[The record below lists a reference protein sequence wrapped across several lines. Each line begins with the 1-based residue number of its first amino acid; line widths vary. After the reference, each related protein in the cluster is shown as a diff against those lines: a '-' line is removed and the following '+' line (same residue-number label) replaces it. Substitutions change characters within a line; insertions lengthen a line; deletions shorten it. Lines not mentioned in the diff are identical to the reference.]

1 MNKDVIYIEPE
12 DDITDILANI
22 KDAKNKIIALV
33 PPKKA
38 GVLQS
43 AVNFKLI
50 AKTAAQHEKT
60 VVLITSDNSLLALA
74 DKVKMPTAK
83 TLQSKPK
90 LPNSDSAE
98 EFGDKDEEEPDDA
111 ISDDDAE
118 EPEEE
123 EEPVEESH
131 HKKTEKTS
139 KKDDAKKAGAAVV
152 AKKAKDVDLELDA
165 EDVESDDDEKS
176 SKKEKSDKK
185 KSIKVPNFKKYR
197 KFIILAVVLLVV
209 FCSFGYWAT
218 AIAPRAKISV
228 KVKTTA
234 ANFNQTV
241 SFVTDETKSDPE
253 NGIFYAEKKDTTKKA
268 SADFEATG
276 QVDKGA
282 KASGTITVKVKSP
295 VSFGLTDGYKKTFT
309 VPKDTVFTNANGKK
323 YISTAAVSLSVTKES
338 VGSISS
344 NCTLGE
350 AGFTV
355 SCNLSKDVSAN
366 VQVVAAE
373 NGDSYNMAAGTTGWS
388 FPVDSVT
395 AVKSSAMTGGTSKIV
410 KVVSPEDV
418 EKANNELTGE
428 TDKEAREELT
438 SQFSSDYIL
447 ISNSFAVEN
456 SGFTTSPSVNQEVG
470 DGVTP
475 KIARET
481 KYVIYAVKKDDINT
495 YIRKIAEEKI
505 KGDKTQMVYSTGI
518 ATEEGEEDKAFFESY
533 KNENGN
539 MTAKLKS
546 TTKTGPRI
554 TEDMVKEVSLGVK
567 VGKVQ
572 SNLRSYNGVTEANVD
587 TSYFWVTSVP
597 NDDNKV
603 EIEITV
609 E

>member
-50 AKTAAQHEKT
+50 AKTATQYEKT

-98 EFGDKDEEEPDDA
+98 EFGDKDEEEADDA

-123 EEPVEESH
+123 EEPIEEPH
-131 HKKTEKTS
+131 HKKTEKAS

-209 FCSFGYWAT
+209 FCGFGYWAT

-253 NGIFYAEKKDTTKKA
+253 NGIFYVEKKDTTKKA

-276 QVDKGA
+276 QVDKGT
-282 KASGTITVKVKSP
+282 KASGTITVTRPKGDS
-295 VSFGLTDGYKKTFT
+295 VSADDLNFSISANTT
-309 VPKDTVFTNANGKK
+309 VTINGKQYMVTEGGSANATLADLETCGGTVFAPKVCLKKDISSGKIAVVAKEVGEGYNIAAATSGISLSISTNKK
-323 YISTAAVSLSVTKES
+323 YTVT
-338 VGSISS
+338 
-344 NCTLGE
+344 
-350 AGFTV
+350 
-355 SCNLSKDVSAN
+355 
-366 VQVVAAE
+366 
-373 NGDSYNMAAGTTGWS
+373 
-388 FPVDSVT
+388 
-395 AVKSSAMTGGTSKIV
+395 SSAMTGGTSKIV

-438 SQFSSDYIL
+438 SQFSSEYIL

-481 KYVIYAVKKDDINT
+481 KYVIYAVKKDDINA
-495 YIRKIAEEKI
+495 YIRKVAEEKI

-567 VGKVQ
+567 IGKVQ
-572 SNLRSYNGVTEANVD
+572 SNLRSYNGVTEANVE

>member
-123 EEPVEESH
+123 EEPVEEPH
-131 HKKTEKTS
+131 HKKTEKAS
-139 KKDDAKKAGAAVV
+139 KKDDAKKASAAVV

-165 EDVESDDDEKS
+165 DDVESDDDEKS

-276 QVDKGA
+276 QVDKGT
-282 KASGTITVKVKSP
+282 KASGTITVTRPKGDS
-295 VSFGLTDGYKKTFT
+295 VSADDLNFSIPANTT
-309 VPKDTVFTNANGKK
+309 VTINGKQYMVTEGGSANATLADLETCGGTVFAPKVCLKKDISSGKIAVVAK
-323 YISTAAVSLSVTKES
+323 EVGEGYNIAAVTSGISLSVSTNKKY
-338 VGSISS
+338 
-344 NCTLGE
+344 
-350 AGFTV
+350 TV
-355 SCNLSKDVSAN
+355 
-366 VQVVAAE
+366 
-373 NGDSYNMAAGTTGWS
+373 T
-388 FPVDSVT
+388 
-395 AVKSSAMTGGTSKIV
+395 SSAMTGGTSKIV

-572 SNLRSYNGVTEANVD
+572 SNLRSYNGVTEANVE

>member
-50 AKTAAQHEKT
+50 AKTATQHEKT

-123 EEPVEESH
+123 EEPVEEPH
-131 HKKTEKTS
+131 HKKTEKAS
-139 KKDDAKKAGAAVV
+139 KKDDAKKASAAVV

-165 EDVESDDDEKS
+165 DDVESDDDEKS

-209 FCSFGYWAT
+209 FCGFGYWAT

-282 KASGTITVKVKSP
+282 KASGTITVKLKSP
-295 VSFGLTDGYKKTFT
+295 ITVSIPSYSKTIT
-309 VPKDTVFTNANGKK
+309 IPSNTVFTNSNGNK
-323 YISTAAVSLSVTKES
+323 YVSTAAVELTVTKNS
-338 VGSISS
+338 FGKLRDNCDINDDGTTASCNIS
-344 NCTLGE
+344 T
-350 AGFTV
+350 TV
-355 SCNLSKDVSAN
+355 SKKVS
-366 VQVVAAE
+366 VVSAE
-373 NGDSYNMAAGTTGWS
+373 NGEKYNMAAVNTGWS
-388 FPVDSVT
+388 FPIEAATVT
-395 AVKSSAMTGGTSKIV
+395 EASAMTGGSSKIV

-470 DGVTP
+470 DGATP

-495 YIRKIAEEKI
+495 YIRKVAEEKI

-572 SNLRSYNGVTEANVD
+572 SNLRSYNGVTEANVE

>member
-50 AKTAAQHEKT
+50 AKTATQHEKT

-123 EEPVEESH
+123 EEPVEEPH
-131 HKKTEKTS
+131 HKKTEKAS
-139 KKDDAKKAGAAVV
+139 KKDDAKKASAAVV

-165 EDVESDDDEKS
+165 DDVESDDDEKS

-276 QVDKGA
+276 QVDKGT
-282 KASGTITVKVKSP
+282 KASGTITVTRPKGDS
-295 VSFGLTDGYKKTFT
+295 VSADDLNFSIPANTT
-309 VPKDTVFTNANGKK
+309 VTINGKQYMVTEGGSANATLADLETCGGTVFAPKVCLKKDISSGKIAVVAK
-323 YISTAAVSLSVTKES
+323 EVGEGYNISAATSGISLSVSTNKKY
-338 VGSISS
+338 
-344 NCTLGE
+344 
-350 AGFTV
+350 TV
-355 SCNLSKDVSAN
+355 
-366 VQVVAAE
+366 
-373 NGDSYNMAAGTTGWS
+373 T
-388 FPVDSVT
+388 
-395 AVKSSAMTGGTSKIV
+395 SSAMTGGTSKIV

-481 KYVIYAVKKDDINT
+481 KYAIYAVKKDDINT

-572 SNLRSYNGVTEANVD
+572 SNLRSYNGVTEANVE

>member
-50 AKTAAQHEKT
+50 AKTANQHEKT

-90 LPNSDSAE
+90 LPNSDSAK
-98 EFGDKDEEEPDDA
+98 EFGDKDEDASDEDA
-111 ISDDDAE
+111 ITDDDAE
-118 EPEEE
+118 ESEEE
-123 EEPVEESH
+123 EEPEEETH
-131 HKKTEKTS
+131 QKKAEKTS
-139 KKDDAKKAGAAVV
+139 KKDDAKKAGAVAT

-165 EDVESDDDEKS
+165 DDVESDGDEKS
-176 SKKEKSDKK
+176 SKKEKSEKK
-185 KSIKVPNFKKYR
+185 KNFKVPNFKKYR
-197 KFIILAVVLLVV
+197 KFIILAAVLLVV
-209 FCSFGYWAT
+209 VFGFGYWAT

-228 KVKTTA
+228 KVKTTP
-234 ANFNQTV
+234 ANFSQTV

-253 NGIFYAEKKDTTKKA
+253 NGVFYAERKETTKKA

-276 QVDKGA
+276 QVDKGT
-282 KASGTITVKVKSP
+282 KASGTITVTRPAGEAIDCFETSG
-295 VSFGLTDGYKKTFT
+295 VSSFSIPANTQATI
-309 VPKDTVFTNANGKK
+309 NGKQ
-323 YISTAAVSLSVTKES
+323 YIVTE
-338 VGSISS
+338 G
-344 NCTLGE
+344 G
-350 AGFTV
+350 
-355 SCNLSKDVSAN
+355 SAN
-366 VQVVAAE
+366 VKIDDAEKVKYSGVGLFQRCSLKVAVSSGKIAVVAKE
-373 NGDSYNMAAGTTGWS
+373 VGEGYNIAATTSGITLNIS
-388 FPVDSVT
+388 TNKKYTVT
-395 AVKSSAMTGGTSKIV
+395 SSAMTGGTSKIV

-447 ISNSFAVEN
+447 ISNSFAVES

-481 KYVIYAVKKDDINT
+481 KYVIYAVKKDDIDA
-495 YIRKIAEEKI
+495 YIRKVAEEKI
-505 KGDKTQMVYSTGI
+505 KGDKTQMVYSTGV
-518 ATEEGEEDKAFFESY
+518 ATEEDEEDKAFFESY

-539 MTAKLKS
+539 MVAKLKS
-546 TTKTGPRI
+546 ITKTGPRI

-567 VGKVQ
+567 IGKVQ
-572 SNLRSYNGVTEANVD
+572 SNLRSYNGVTEANVE

>member
-50 AKTAAQHEKT
+50 AKTANQHEKT

-90 LPNSDSAE
+90 LPNSDSAK
-98 EFGDKDEEEPDDA
+98 EFGDKDEDASDEDA
-111 ISDDDAE
+111 ITDDDAE

-123 EEPVEESH
+123 EELEEETH
-131 HKKTEKTS
+131 QKKAEKTS
-139 KKDDAKKAGAAVV
+139 KKDDAKKAGAAAT

-165 EDVESDDDEKS
+165 DDVESDGDEKS
-176 SKKEKSDKK
+176 SKKEKSEKK
-185 KSIKVPNFKKYR
+185 KNLKVPNFKKYR
-197 KFIILAVVLLVV
+197 KFIILAAVLLVV
-209 FCSFGYWAT
+209 VFGFGYWAT

-228 KVKTTA
+228 KVKTTP
-234 ANFNQTV
+234 ANFSQTV

-253 NGIFYAEKKDTTKKA
+253 NGVFYAERKETTKKA

-276 QVDKGA
+276 QVDKGT
-282 KASGTITVKVKSP
+282 KASGTITVTRPAGEAIDCFETSG
-295 VSFGLTDGYKKTFT
+295 VSSFSIPANTQATI
-309 VPKDTVFTNANGKK
+309 NGKQ
-323 YISTAAVSLSVTKES
+323 YIVTE
-338 VGSISS
+338 G
-344 NCTLGE
+344 G
-350 AGFTV
+350 
-355 SCNLSKDVSAN
+355 SAN
-366 VQVVAAE
+366 VKIDDAEKVKYSGVGLFQRCSLKVAVSSGKIAVVAKE
-373 NGDSYNMAAGTTGWS
+373 VGEGYNIAATTSGITLNIS
-388 FPVDSVT
+388 TNKKYSVT
-395 AVKSSAMTGGTSKIV
+395 SSAMTGGTSKIV

-447 ISNSFAVEN
+447 ISNSFAVES

-481 KYVIYAVKKDDINT
+481 KYVIYAVKKDDIDT
-495 YIRKIAEEKI
+495 YIRKVAEEKI
-505 KGDKTQMVYSTGI
+505 KGDKTQMIYSTGV
-518 ATEEGEEDKAFFESY
+518 ATEEDEEDKAFFESY

-539 MTAKLKS
+539 MVAKLKS

-567 VGKVQ
+567 IGKVQ
-572 SNLRSYNGVTEANVD
+572 SNLRSYNGVTEANVE

>member
-50 AKTAAQHEKT
+50 AKTATQHEKT

-123 EEPVEESH
+123 EEPVEEPH
-131 HKKTEKTS
+131 HKKTEKAS
-139 KKDDAKKAGAAVV
+139 KKDDAKKASAAVV

-165 EDVESDDDEKS
+165 DDVESDDDEKS

-282 KASGTITVKVKSP
+282 KASGTITVTRPKGDS
-295 VSFGLTDGYKKTFT
+295 VSADDLNFSIPANTT
-309 VPKDTVFTNANGKK
+309 VTINGKQYMVTEGGSANATLADLETCGGTVFAPKVCLKKDISSGKIAVVAK
-323 YISTAAVSLSVTKES
+323 EVGEGYNIAAVTSGISLSVSTNKKY
-338 VGSISS
+338 
-344 NCTLGE
+344 
-350 AGFTV
+350 TV
-355 SCNLSKDVSAN
+355 
-366 VQVVAAE
+366 
-373 NGDSYNMAAGTTGWS
+373 T
-388 FPVDSVT
+388 
-395 AVKSSAMTGGTSKIV
+395 SSAMTGGTSKIV

-505 KGDKTQMVYSTGI
+505 KGDKTQMIYSTGV
-518 ATEEGEEDKAFFESY
+518 ATEEDEEDKAFFESY
-533 KNENGN
+533 KNENG
-539 MTAKLKS
+539 TWY
-546 TTKTGPRI
+546 
-554 TEDMVKEVSLGVK
+554 VKN
-567 VGKVQ
+567 GKVNFKFSGKYQ
-572 SNLRSYNGVTEANVD
+572 GYNIKNGKVMVRAERARIKKEQELLAA
-587 TSYFWVTSVP
+587 SE
-597 NDDNKV
+597 NKGGPASS
-603 EIEITV
+603 
-609 E
+609 

>member
-50 AKTAAQHEKT
+50 AKTATQHEKT

-90 LPNSDSAE
+90 LPNSDSAG

-123 EEPVEESH
+123 DEPVEEPH
-131 HKKTEKTS
+131 QKKTEKAS
-139 KKDDAKKAGAAVV
+139 KKDDAKKASAAVV

-165 EDVESDDDEKS
+165 DDVESDDDEKS

-209 FCSFGYWAT
+209 FCGFGYWAT

-276 QVDKGA
+276 QVDKGT
-282 KASGTITVKVKSP
+282 KASGTITVTRPKGDV
-295 VSFGLTDGYKKTFT
+295 VSSRDDLNFSIPANTIVNIGGKQYIVTEGGSANAKAGQVRDCKADIFAPTKICLSEDVVSGKISVVAKEVGEGYNIAAASSGITLSLS
-309 VPKDTVFTNANGKK
+309 TNKK
-323 YISTAAVSLSVTKES
+323 YTVT
-338 VGSISS
+338 
-344 NCTLGE
+344 
-350 AGFTV
+350 
-355 SCNLSKDVSAN
+355 
-366 VQVVAAE
+366 
-373 NGDSYNMAAGTTGWS
+373 
-388 FPVDSVT
+388 
-395 AVKSSAMTGGTSKIV
+395 SSAMTGGTSKIV

-495 YIRKIAEEKI
+495 YIRKVAEEKI

-572 SNLRSYNGVTEANVD
+572 SNLRSYNGVTEANVE

>member
-123 EEPVEESH
+123 EEPVEEPH
-131 HKKTEKTS
+131 HKKTEKAS
-139 KKDDAKKAGAAVV
+139 KKDDAKKASAAVV

-165 EDVESDDDEKS
+165 DDVESDDDEKS

-209 FCSFGYWAT
+209 FCGFGYWAT

-276 QVDKGA
+276 QVDKGT
-282 KASGTITVKVKSP
+282 KASGTITVTRPKGDV
-295 VSFGLTDGYKKTFT
+295 VSSRDDLNFSI
-309 VPKDTVFTNANGKK
+309 PANTIVNIGGKQ
-323 YISTAAVSLSVTKES
+323 YIVTE
-338 VGSISS
+338 G
-344 NCTLGE
+344 G
-350 AGFTV
+350 
-355 SCNLSKDVSAN
+355 SAN
-366 VQVVAAE
+366 AKAGQVRDCKADIFAPTKICLSEDVVSGKISVVAKE
-373 NGDSYNMAAGTTGWS
+373 VGDSYNIAAASSGITLSLSTNKKYT
-388 FPVDSVT
+388 VT
-395 AVKSSAMTGGTSKIV
+395 SSAMTGGTSKIV
-410 KVVSPEDV
+410 KVVSQEDV

-572 SNLRSYNGVTEANVD
+572 SNLRSYNGVTEANVE

>member
-50 AKTAAQHEKT
+50 AKTANQHEKT

-90 LPNSDSAE
+90 LPNSDSAK
-98 EFGDKDEEEPDDA
+98 EFGDKDEDASDEDA
-111 ISDDDAE
+111 ITDDDAE

-123 EEPVEESH
+123 EEPVEETH
-131 HKKTEKTS
+131 QKKAEKTS
-139 KKDDAKKAGAAVV
+139 KKDDAKKAGAVAV

-165 EDVESDDDEKS
+165 EDVESDGDEKS
-176 SKKEKSDKK
+176 SKKEKSEKK
-185 KSIKVPNFKKYR
+185 KNLKVPNFKKYR
-197 KFIILAVVLLVV
+197 KFIILAAVLLVV
-209 FCSFGYWAT
+209 VFGFGYWAT

-228 KVKTTA
+228 KVKTTP
-234 ANFNQTV
+234 ANFSQTV

-253 NGIFYAEKKDTTKKA
+253 NGVFFAERKETTKKA

-276 QVDKGA
+276 QVDKGT
-282 KASGTITVKVKSP
+282 KASGTITVTRPAGEAIDCFEASG
-295 VSFGLTDGYKKTFT
+295 VSSFSIPANTQATI
-309 VPKDTVFTNANGKK
+309 NGKQ
-323 YISTAAVSLSVTKES
+323 YIVTE
-338 VGSISS
+338 G
-344 NCTLGE
+344 G
-350 AGFTV
+350 
-355 SCNLSKDVSAN
+355 SAN
-366 VQVVAAE
+366 VKIDDAEKVKYSGVGLFQRCSLKVAVSSGKIAVVAKE
-373 NGDSYNMAAGTTGWS
+373 VGEGYNIAATSTGIS
-388 FPVDSVT
+388 LNLSTNKKYSV
-395 AVKSSAMTGGTSKIV
+395 ASSAMTGGTSKIV

-447 ISNSFAVEN
+447 ISNSFAVES

-481 KYVIYAVKKDDINT
+481 KYVIYAVKKDDIDT
-495 YIRKIAEEKI
+495 YIRKVAEEKI
-505 KGDKTQMVYSTGI
+505 KGDKTQMIYSTGV
-518 ATEEGEEDKAFFESY
+518 ATEEDEEDKAFFESY

-539 MTAKLKS
+539 MVAKLKS

-567 VGKVQ
+567 IGKVQ
-572 SNLRSYNGVTEANVD
+572 SNLRSYNGVTEANVE

>member
-50 AKTAAQHEKT
+50 AKTANQHEKT

-90 LPNSDSAE
+90 LPNSDSAK
-98 EFGDKDEEEPDDA
+98 EFGDKDEDASDEDA
-111 ISDDDAE
+111 ITDDDAE

-123 EEPVEESH
+123 EEPEGETH
-131 HKKTEKTS
+131 QKKAEKTS
-139 KKDDAKKAGAAVV
+139 KKDDAKKAGAVAT

-165 EDVESDDDEKS
+165 DDVESDGDEKS
-176 SKKEKSDKK
+176 SKKEKSEKK
-185 KSIKVPNFKKYR
+185 KNFKVPNFKKYR
-197 KFIILAVVLLVV
+197 KFIILAAVLLVV
-209 FCSFGYWAT
+209 VFGFGYWAT

-228 KVKTTA
+228 KVKTTP
-234 ANFNQTV
+234 ANFSQTV

-253 NGIFYAEKKDTTKKA
+253 NGVFYAERKETTKKA

-276 QVDKGA
+276 QVDKGT
-282 KASGTITVKVKSP
+282 KASGTITVTRPAGEAIDCFETSG
-295 VSFGLTDGYKKTFT
+295 VSSFSIPANTQATI
-309 VPKDTVFTNANGKK
+309 NGKQ
-323 YISTAAVSLSVTKES
+323 YIVTE
-338 VGSISS
+338 G
-344 NCTLGE
+344 G
-350 AGFTV
+350 
-355 SCNLSKDVSAN
+355 SAN
-366 VQVVAAE
+366 VKIDDAEKVKYSGVGLFQRCSLKVAVSSGKIAVVAKE
-373 NGDSYNMAAGTTGWS
+373 VGESYNIAATTSGITLNIS
-388 FPVDSVT
+388 TNKKYTVT
-395 AVKSSAMTGGTSKIV
+395 SSAMTGGTSKIV

-447 ISNSFAVEN
+447 ISNSFAVES

-481 KYVIYAVKKDDINT
+481 KYVIYAVKKDDIDA
-495 YIRKIAEEKI
+495 YIRKVAEEKI
-505 KGDKTQMVYSTGI
+505 KGDKTQMVYSTGV
-518 ATEEGEEDKAFFESY
+518 ATEEDEEDKAFFESY

-539 MTAKLKS
+539 MVAKLKS
-546 TTKTGPRI
+546 ITKTGPRI

-567 VGKVQ
+567 IGKVQ
-572 SNLRSYNGVTEANVD
+572 SNLRSYNGVTEANVE

>member
-50 AKTAAQHEKT
+50 AKTANQHEKT

-123 EEPVEESH
+123 EESVEEPH
-131 HKKTEKTS
+131 HKKTEKAS
-139 KKDDAKKAGAAVV
+139 KKDDAKKASAAVV

-165 EDVESDDDEKS
+165 DDVESDDDEKS

-209 FCSFGYWAT
+209 FCGFGYWAT

-276 QVDKGA
+276 QVDKGT
-282 KASGTITVKVKSP
+282 KASGTITVTRPKGDS
-295 VSFGLTDGYKKTFT
+295 VSADDLNFSIPANTT
-309 VPKDTVFTNANGKK
+309 VTINGKQYMVTEGGSANATLADLETCGGTVFAPKVCLKKDISSGKIAVVAK
-323 YISTAAVSLSVTKES
+323 EVGEGYNIAAATSGISLSVSTNKKY
-338 VGSISS
+338 
-344 NCTLGE
+344 
-350 AGFTV
+350 TV
-355 SCNLSKDVSAN
+355 
-366 VQVVAAE
+366 
-373 NGDSYNMAAGTTGWS
+373 T
-388 FPVDSVT
+388 
-395 AVKSSAMTGGTSKIV
+395 SSAMTGGTSKIV

-470 DGVTP
+470 DGATP

-495 YIRKIAEEKI
+495 YIRKVAEEKI

-572 SNLRSYNGVTEANVD
+572 SNLRSYNGVTEANVE

>member
-123 EEPVEESH
+123 EEPVEEPH
-131 HKKTEKTS
+131 HKKTEKAS
-139 KKDDAKKAGAAVV
+139 KKDDAKKASAAVV

-165 EDVESDDDEKS
+165 DDVESDDDEKS

-276 QVDKGA
+276 QVDKGT
-282 KASGTITVKVKSP
+282 KASGTITVTRPKGDV
-295 VSFGLTDGYKKTFT
+295 VSSRDDLNFSI
-309 VPKDTVFTNANGKK
+309 PANTIVNIGGKQ
-323 YISTAAVSLSVTKES
+323 YIVTE
-338 VGSISS
+338 G
-344 NCTLGE
+344 G
-350 AGFTV
+350 
-355 SCNLSKDVSAN
+355 SAN
-366 VQVVAAE
+366 AKAGQVRDCKADIFAPTKICLSEDVVSGKISVVAKE
-373 NGDSYNMAAGTTGWS
+373 VGDSYNIAAASSGITLSLSTNKKYT
-388 FPVDSVT
+388 VT
-395 AVKSSAMTGGTSKIV
+395 SSAMTGGTSKIV
-410 KVVSPEDV
+410 KVVSQEDV

-475 KIARET
+475 K
-481 KYVIYAVKKDDINT
+481 KLV
-495 YIRKIAEEKI
+495 
-505 KGDKTQMVYSTGI
+505 MVSRQRLPVRP
-518 ATEEGEEDKAFFESY
+518 
-533 KNENGN
+533 N
-539 MTAKLKS
+539 M
-546 TTKTGPRI
+546 
-554 TEDMVKEVSLGVK
+554 
-567 VGKVQ
+567 
-572 SNLRSYNGVTEANVD
+572 
-587 TSYFWVTSVP
+587 
-597 NDDNKV
+597 
-603 EIEITV
+603 
-609 E
+609 

>member
-50 AKTAAQHEKT
+50 AKTANQHEKT

-131 HKKTEKTS
+131 HKKTEKAS
-139 KKDDAKKAGAAVV
+139 KKDDAKKASAAVV

-209 FCSFGYWAT
+209 FCGFGYWAT

-282 KASGTITVKVKSP
+282 KASGTVTVKVKSP
-295 VSFGLTDGYKKTFT
+295 VVFSDLSFKASVSVPSGTTFT
-309 VPKDTVFTNANGKK
+309 YNGNN
-323 YISTAAVSLSVTKES
+323 YISTSAATISITKSNIGGDEGIIKNCKVSVS
-338 VGSISS
+338 SI
-344 NCTLGE
+344 
-350 AGFTV
+350 
-355 SCNLSKDVSAN
+355 SCNLAKDATAEI
-366 VQVVAAE
+366 QIVAAQ
-373 NGDSYNMAAGTTGWS
+373 NGDKYNVASTTSGWTTSASSITVTKGSAAGGST
-388 FPVDSVT
+388 
-395 AVKSSAMTGGTSKIV
+395 KMV

-495 YIRKIAEEKI
+495 YIRKVAEEKI

>member
-50 AKTAAQHEKT
+50 AKTATQHEKT

-111 ISDDDAE
+111 ISDDGAE

-123 EEPVEESH
+123 EESVEEPH
-131 HKKTEKTS
+131 HKKTEKAS
-139 KKDDAKKAGAAVV
+139 KKDDAKKASAAVV

-165 EDVESDDDEKS
+165 DDVESDDDEKS

-209 FCSFGYWAT
+209 FCGFGYWAT

-253 NGIFYAEKKDTTKKA
+253 NGIFYAEKKETTKKA

-276 QVDKGA
+276 QVDKGT
-282 KASGTITVKVKSP
+282 KASGTITVTRPKGDV
-295 VSFGLTDGYKKTFT
+295 VSSRDDLNFSIPANTIVNIGGKQYIVTEGGSANAKAGQVRDCKADIFAPTKICLSEDVVSGKISVVAKEVGEGY
-309 VPKDTVFTNANGKK
+309 N
-323 YISTAAVSLSVTKES
+323 ISAATSGISLSVSTNKKY
-338 VGSISS
+338 
-344 NCTLGE
+344 
-350 AGFTV
+350 TV
-355 SCNLSKDVSAN
+355 
-366 VQVVAAE
+366 
-373 NGDSYNMAAGTTGWS
+373 T
-388 FPVDSVT
+388 
-395 AVKSSAMTGGTSKIV
+395 SSAMTGGTSKIV
-410 KVVSPEDV
+410 KVVSQEDV

-481 KYVIYAVKKDDINT
+481 KYAIYAVKKDDINT

>member
-50 AKTAAQHEKT
+50 AKTANQHEKT

-90 LPNSDSAE
+90 LPNSDSAK
-98 EFGDKDEEEPDDA
+98 EFGDKDEDASDEDA
-111 ISDDDAE
+111 ITDDDAE

-123 EEPVEESH
+123 EEPVEETH
-131 HKKTEKTS
+131 QKKAEKTS
-139 KKDDAKKAGAAVV
+139 KKDDAKKAGAVAV

-165 EDVESDDDEKS
+165 EDVESDGDEKS
-176 SKKEKSDKK
+176 SKKEKSEKK
-185 KSIKVPNFKKYR
+185 KNLKVPNFKKYR
-197 KFIILAVVLLVV
+197 KFIILAAVLLVV
-209 FCSFGYWAT
+209 VFGFGYWAT

-228 KVKTTA
+228 KVKTTP
-234 ANFNQTV
+234 ANFSQTV

-253 NGIFYAEKKDTTKKA
+253 NGVFYAERKETTKKA

-276 QVDKGA
+276 QVDKGT
-282 KASGTITVKVKSP
+282 KASGTITVTRPAGEAIDCFETSG
-295 VSFGLTDGYKKTFT
+295 VSSFSIPANTQATI
-309 VPKDTVFTNANGKK
+309 NGKQ
-323 YISTAAVSLSVTKES
+323 YIVTE
-338 VGSISS
+338 G
-344 NCTLGE
+344 G
-350 AGFTV
+350 
-355 SCNLSKDVSAN
+355 SAN
-366 VQVVAAE
+366 VKIDDAEKVKYSGVGLFQRCSLKVAVSSGKIAVVAKE
-373 NGDSYNMAAGTTGWS
+373 VGEGYNIAATSTGIS
-388 FPVDSVT
+388 LNLSTNKKYSVT
-395 AVKSSAMTGGTSKIV
+395 SSAMTGGTSKIV

-447 ISNSFAVEN
+447 ISNSFAVES

-481 KYVIYAVKKDDINT
+481 KYVIYAVKKDDIDT
-495 YIRKIAEEKI
+495 YIRKVAEEKI
-505 KGDKTQMVYSTGI
+505 KGDKTQMIYSTGV
-518 ATEEGEEDKAFFESY
+518 ATEEDEEDKAFFESY

-539 MTAKLKS
+539 MVAKLKS

-567 VGKVQ
+567 IGKVQ
-572 SNLRSYNGVTEANVD
+572 SNLRSYNGVTEANVE